1 MASRSVTVW
10 GDSELST
17 IFVQNGGTSGNRLV
31 MEAGDTLTVYHASYS
46 SISSNI
52 AVTGFSTAQ
61 WTSATQMS
69 IPRNS
74 VNNRTVKTSPTA
86 ASINLTVSFSGYTSG
101 TIYLSIVDSAD
112 TTPDSFTFNSIAVAN
127 PGATYELG
135 SFLVTGINVGV
146 TMTASGTAT
155 TKTKIGV
162 GGTYTTLNKTV
173 YNNNRVYVQG
183 TAPTQYGTSTTATV
197 TIGGVSHTATI
208 TTPTAPVGTKIPI
221 GVSSGAI
228 SLDDVRKLFGPSS
241 APGVYGTASMSN
253 YYRNGTYVPN
263 ITTGTP
269 NNNNIP
275 TSGTIDLADFYD
287 SCTTLFFDDD
297 PTNKTLN
304 LSTVGQGNSGN
315 LAWYPNTD
323 WTMGFG
329 PDMAFLVEYQ
339 IFHEVIIG
347 EIIGSLTSVTLT
359 ANGTNYDL
367 LASQADITT
376 GWGTGSIGVTVSAP
390 QNCEAFVVGTITLTA
405 RHRVYTSYT
414 RSIEFQYN
422 VSVYGP

>member
-1 MASRSVTVW
+1 MANQSVTVF
-10 GDSELST
+10 GDAGLGA
-17 IFVQNGGTSGNRLV
+17 ILVQNGGSSGNRLV
-31 MEAGDTLTVYHASYS
+31 MEAGDVLTITHASYS
-46 SISSNI
+46 SISSTVS
-52 AVTGFSTAQ
+52 VTGFGTGQ
-61 WTSATQMS
+61 WTSATQLS
-69 IPRNS
+69 ISRS
-74 VNNRTVKTSPTA
+74 SSATKTVKSSPTA
-86 ASINLTVSFSGYTSG
+86 ASVNLTVSRSGYTSG
-101 TIYLSIVDSAD
+101 TIYISVVDSAD
-112 TTPDSFTFNSIAVAN
+112 TTPDAFTFNSITNAN
-127 PGATYELG
+127 PGADYELG
-135 SFLVTGINVGV
+135 SFVVTGINVGV
-146 TMTASGTAT
+146 TMTATGTAG

-162 GGTYTTLNKTV
+162 GGSYTTLSKTV
-173 YNNNRVYVQG
+173 YNNQRVFVKG
-183 TAPTQYGTSTTATV
+183 TAPSQYGSSTSATV

-208 TTPTAPVGTKIPI
+208 TTPTTPAGTKIPI

-228 SLDDVRKLFGPSS
+228 SLDNVRKLFGPAS

-263 ITTGTP
+263 VTTGTP

-275 TSGTIDLADFYD
+275 TSGTIDLADFYN

-297 PTNKTLN
+297 PQNKSLN
-304 LSTVGQGNSGN
+304 LSTVGQGNSGS
-315 LAWYPNTD
+315 LSWYPNTD

-347 EIIGSLTSVTLT
+347 EIIGSLTTVTLT
-359 ANGTNYDL
+359 ANGTNYNL

-376 GWGTGSIGVTVSAP
+376 GYGSGSMGISVTAP
-390 QNCEAFVVGTITLTA
+390 QNCEAFVVGSVTLTA

>member
-1 MASRSVTVW
+1 MASQSVTVW
-10 GDSELST
+10 ADAGFGAIL
-17 IFVQNGGTSGNRLV
+17 VQNGGTASNRLV

-46 SISSNI
+46 SVSSNI

-74 VNNRTVKTSPTA
+74 TQNRTVKTSPTA
-86 ASINLTVSFSGYTSG
+86 ANINLTVSFSGYTSG
-101 TIYLSIVDSAD
+101 TIYLSVVNSAD
-112 TTPDSFTFNSIAVAN
+112 TTPDAFTFNSITNAN
-127 PGATYELG
+127 PGADYELG
-135 SFLVTGINVGV
+135 SFVVTGINVGV
-146 TMTASGTAT
+146 TMTATGTAG
-155 TKTKIGV
+155 TKTKIGT
-162 GGTYTTLNKTV
+162 GGSYTTLSKTV
-173 YNNNRVYVQG
+173 YNNQRVYVKG
-183 TAPTQYGTSTTATV
+183 TAPSQYGQSTSATV

-228 SLDDVRKLFGPSS
+228 SLDNVRKLFGPSS
-241 APGVYGTASMSN
+241 APGVYGAASMAN
-253 YYRNGTYVPN
+253 YYRGGTYVPN
-263 ITTGTP
+263 VTTGTP

-275 TSGTIDLADFYD
+275 TSGAIDLADFYN

-297 PTNKTLN
+297 PTNKSLNINTIGGGSTGTL
-304 LSTVGQGNSGN
+304 S
-315 LAWYPNTD
+315 WYPNTD

-347 EIIGSLTSVTLT
+347 ELIGSLTTVTLT
-359 ANGTNYDL
+359 ANGTNYNL

-376 GWGTGSIGVTVSAP
+376 GYGSGSMGITVTAP
-390 QNCEAFVVGTITLTA
+390 QNCEAFILGTVTLTA

-414 RSIEFQYN
+414 KSIEFQYN